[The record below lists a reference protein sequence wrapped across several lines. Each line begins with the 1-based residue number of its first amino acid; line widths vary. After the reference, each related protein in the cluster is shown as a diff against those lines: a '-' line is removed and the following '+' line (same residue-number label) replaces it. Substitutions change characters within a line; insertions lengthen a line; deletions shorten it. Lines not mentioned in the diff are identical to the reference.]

1 MRSSV
6 PTLALPKNNVSAHS
20 PDDRHSST
28 VTPMNKVSKQQLKA
42 KTNYNAWLVRPT
54 ATAMSE
60 LTESKLQAREREQDE
75 LIEPTLAKIE
85 GKLAQTSVKKQEHIR
100 DKQMR
105 LRTSLDIKASRTESW
120 K

>member
-1 MRSSV
+1 
-6 PTLALPKNNVSAHS
+6 
-20 PDDRHSST
+20 
-28 VTPMNKVSKQQLKA
+28 MNKVSKQQLKA
-42 KTNYNAWLVRPT
+42 KTNYNAWLVQPT

-85 GKLAQTSVKKQEHIR
+85 GKLAQTCVKKQEHIR

-105 LRTSLDIKASRTESW
+105 VKTSLDIKA
-120 K
+120 